1 MTFTVK
7 ESGMVRKA
15 MESLTEVLR
24 DVPLLSRSSLRPERL
39 SKEPRADFIIYVQTP
54 APAGSKAL
62 QRRLVCEVKSSGQ
75 PRIAR
80 EACLSLAEFAGQDQG
95 AYPVFIAPYISP
107 AAAEV
112 CEAYKAGYLDF
123 AGNCR
128 LAFDSVFI
136 QKERFPN
143 PTAATRD
150 LRSLYSPKAER
161 VLRVLLASGPRTWR
175 TQALADE
182 AQVSLGQVASVKK
195 LLADREWIES
205 GPTGFG
211 LSGYGL
217 SPPDGR
223 GNGSGQGYGIESG
236 SGAGSG
242 HGRGFGDGTAGPIQ
256 VAVLPLLTEWARAYR
271 PERSSTS
278 EFYSIKPIPEV
289 EAKLAEYSRS
299 QNKQIA
305 FTAFSGAARLA
316 PAVRYHRATAYV
328 ANDLD
333 AIAERLALKRVS
345 SGANLTL
352 IEPYDDGVF
361 FETRELAGAPVVSP
375 IQIYLDLMQIK
386 GRGEEAATA
395 ILEEVIKP
403 LWR

>member
-1 MTFTVK
+1 MASTLK
-7 ESGMVRKA
+7 ESGLIRTA
-15 MESLTEVLR
+15 IESLTEVLR
-24 DVPLLSRSSLRPERL
+24 EVPFLAQSSLRPERL
-39 SKEPRADFIIYVQTP
+39 SKKLRADFIVSVQTP
-54 APAGSKAL
+54 AAGRSKAL

-80 EACLSLAEFAGQDQG
+80 EACLSLAEFARQDQR

-112 CEAYKAGYLDF
+112 CEEYKAGYLDF

-136 QKERFPN
+136 QKEGFPN
-143 PTAATRD
+143 PKAATRD

-161 VLRVLLASGPRTWR
+161 VLRVLLASGPRMWR
-175 TQALADE
+175 TQALADT

-211 LSGYGL
+211 LSGYALG
-217 SPPDGR
+217 SPDGK
-223 GNGSGQGYGIESG
+223 GKGSGQGYRFGSG

-242 HGRGFGDGTAGPIQ
+242 SGLGDGSSGPVQ
-256 VAVLPLLTEWARAYR
+256 VAVLPLLTEWAGAYR
-271 PERSSTS
+271 PKRSSNS
-278 EFYSIKPIPEV
+278 EFYSVKPIPEV
-289 EAKLAEYSRS
+289 EAKLAEIAIA
-299 QNKQIA
+299 QKKQIA

-316 PAVRYHRATAYV
+316 PAVRYQRAAAYV
-328 ANDLD
+328 ADGID
-333 AIAERLALKRVS
+333 TIAEKLALKRVS
-345 SGANLTL
+345 SGANVTL

-361 FETRELAGAPVVSP
+361 FGVRALEGSPVVSP